1 MQEKFKEKRA
11 EKAKVGCVF
20 GLIQNRISSSPY
32 KYFFFFF
39 GFFSRYLGVLVII
52 HSYHSS
58 CSRFPSQEKQKEK
71 EAKAAAAAVG
81 DGATGSGSGEV
92 DLDANIESTL
102 EEEKEGALLL
112 TDGKGIELTSALGPG
127 DEAARASSEKDRD
140 EEASQEVRLFLRTG
154 CQRWQSVSC
163 LT

>member
-32 KYFFFFF
+32 KYFFFF

-102 EEEKEGALLL
+102 EGEKEGALLL